1 MGDRTNFHFK
11 VNEDMLTLYSHW
23 GGYSRKQDLARALN
37 AAMPRIQMGDIDYAL
52 RICISQLVGEDWT
65 QETGYGLMINNPTGA
80 EEEHGYLEVDFN
92 NGIVLDD
99 TVAKPF
105 KEFIAYYLTPVAAN
119 ATIEVQQP

>member
-23 GGYSRKQDLARALN
+23 GGYTRKQDLARALN
-37 AAMPRIQMGDIDYAL
+37 AAMPRVQMGDIDYAL
-52 RICISQLVGEDWT
+52 RICISQLVGVDWT
-65 QETGYGLMINNPTGA
+65 EETGYGLMVNNPQGA

-105 KEFIAYYLTPVAAN
+105 KEFIAYHLTPAATT
-119 ATIEVQQP
+119 ATI